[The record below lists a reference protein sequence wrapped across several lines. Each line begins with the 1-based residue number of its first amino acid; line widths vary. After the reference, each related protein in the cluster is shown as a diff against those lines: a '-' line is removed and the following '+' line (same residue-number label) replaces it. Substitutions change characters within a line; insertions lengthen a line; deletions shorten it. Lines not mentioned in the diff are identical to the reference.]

1 MAVLMFLFWV
11 VLNGRWTGEIAV
23 FGLVLSAALYLFLV
37 KFLDYKPRYDLILL
51 KSLPQAVRYLLV
63 LIREVALSALVM
75 AGYVF
80 DHRDI
85 PEPVLVRFEP
95 PLKTGLARVLLAS
108 RTRARPVFRG
118 GSKRTSTGSGMSR
131 WSNTYPAMTSA
142 ESATSRI
149 STSRYRTAWGRLF
162 SSMRS
167 YRGL

>member
-95 PLKTGLARVLLAS
+95 PLRTGLARVLLAS
-108 RTRARPVFRG
+108 SITLTPGTITVDMRDGVFQVHCYDRTMAAGLDDSVFV
-118 GSKRTSTGSGMSR
+118 KLL
-131 WSNTYPAMTSA
+131 
-142 ESATSRI
+142 
-149 STSRYRTAWGRLF
+149 TAWEA
-162 SSMRS
+162 
-167 YRGL
+167 GL